1 MSDPTY
7 QDDDIIELTLDD
19 LAGEAADSATH
30 PPQPPAPPV
39 ARPRPNDPP
48 DGIDLAEPDVEAD
61 QPIRP
66 IVQPRAD
73 RYRWQRPTNKDGTGA
88 THVKTFTAKL
98 RADTLAHL
106 DEQINQWLDEHPE
119 YEVKFVNTH
128 IGPLKGK
135 ETEDALIVNVWV

>member
-1 MSDPTY
+1 MPDPMPN
-7 QDDDIIELTLDD
+7 DDEIIELTLDD
-19 LAGEAADSATH
+19 LAGEAEAENA
-30 PPQPPAPPV
+30 PPARPTASPPR
-39 ARPRPNDPP
+39 RPQPNDPP
-48 DGIDLAEPDVEAD
+48 DGIDLAEPDVEPA
-61 QPIRP
+61 QAIRA
-66 IVQPRAD
+66 IVQPRAEQ
-73 RYRWQRPTNKDGTGA
+73 YRWQRPTNKDGTGA

-98 RADTLAHL
+98 RADSLAHL